1 MYTSADRVEES
12 WLEERQGCC
21 ESKGCIWPLS
31 HYGSWGSKEITGVT
45 ELPWLTRCWGP
56 CPTSSRLLSKRKSL
70 IRTTE
75 CRVPQATPQGKA
87 QSIFQK
93 KGRGGSCL
101 NFYRT
106 RSFPRTLQSM
116 REQKGTGFQA
126 HPHLPSSL
134 RPHCSMWLFPKGPSS
149 TSPKQC
155 TSARP
160 PPPPALAT
168 AVEGVAIQASPG
180 SSPHLRPPSFTIHC
194 PPQHPP
200 LSPLSEALSP
210 PHAQCSSLSTS
221 LQCLLPR
228 GL

>member
-1 MYTSADRVEES
+1 MKAKAASG
-12 WLEERQGCC
+12 L
-21 ESKGCIWPLS
+21 
-31 HYGSWGSKEITGVT
+31 
-45 ELPWLTRCWGP
+45 
-56 CPTSSRLLSKRKSL
+56 CPTTAPGDQRRLLGSQSTPVAHTLLGALPHQLSPAEQK
-70 IRTTE
+70 E
-75 CRVPQATPQGKA
+75 VPHQNNRMQSSQATPQGKA

-194 PPQHPP
+194 PPQ